1 MSQPPT
7 MLFCA
12 GAVKAGT
19 TWLYDYLR
27 DHPETYL
34 RSIKEMQF
42 FDRLEAGNL
51 KARIRHLDKE
61 IAGFE
66 AELETGTAKWPTW
79 VLRQIGDRAEY
90 KKIIGSGDAPVDAYL
105 RYLTAGADDKRLVGE
120 MTPEYGLLPPAGMT
134 AINNL
139 APDVRWIF
147 LMRDP
152 VSRLW
157 SHIRMLVRRSKAA
170 PADLATACEAKFNDV
185 LSGNARDVVLRGD
198 YQAIHGRLSQSVA
211 PEKRLVMFYEQ
222 LLTPAGVARV
232 TDFLGLSRHPAR
244 LDRRVHEGV
253 PLAMPATLR
262 SRARD
267 WLAPQYDFVA
277 RTYGL
282 PPEWESFPEFNSEV
296 A

>member
-1 MSQPPT
+1 

-27 DHPETYL
+27 EHPETYL
-34 RSIKEMQF
+34 RTIKEMQY

-51 KARIRHLDKE
+51 KARIRHLDRE

-66 AELETGTAKWPTW
+66 DELDSGKARYPTW
-79 VLRQIGDRAEY
+79 VLRQIGDRAAY
-90 KKIIGSGDAPVDAYL
+90 KQVIQSGDAPTAAYL

-120 MTPEYGLLPPAGMT
+120 MTPEYGLLPPARM
-134 AINNL
+134 AEINAL

-157 SHIRMLVRRSKAA
+157 SHIRMLVRRSKVAT
-170 PADLATACEAKFNDV
+170 ADLAAACEAKFNEV
-185 LSGNARDVVLRGD
+185 LAGTAKDVVLRGD
-198 YQAIHGRLSQSVA
+198 YKAIHGRLAEAVR
-211 PEKRLVMFYEQ
+211 PEKRLVMFYER

-232 TDFLGLSRHPAR
+232 TDFLGLSTHPAR

-253 PLAMPATLR
+253 LVAMPAALR
-262 SRARD
+262 DRARE
-267 WLAPQYDFVA
+267 WLWPQYAFVA
-277 RTYGL
+277 QVYGL
-282 PPEWESFPEFNSEV
+282 PPEWEAFPELNSEV